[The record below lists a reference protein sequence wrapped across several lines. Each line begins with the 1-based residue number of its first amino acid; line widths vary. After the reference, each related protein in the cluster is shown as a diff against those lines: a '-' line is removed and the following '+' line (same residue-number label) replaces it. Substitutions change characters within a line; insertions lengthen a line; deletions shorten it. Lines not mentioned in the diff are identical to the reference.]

1 MNLIT
6 YELSEEADSD
16 LDSIFDY
23 TEREHGYDQAVKY
36 LLELAHLFEQLVL
49 NPNLGRQRGEL
60 KSGILSIAAEQHLV
74 FYTFNDGLIL
84 IVRVLH
90 GRMDVPKYLDL

>member
-1 MNLIT
+1 M
-6 YELSEEADSD
+6 
-16 LDSIFDY
+16 
-23 TEREHGYDQAVKY
+23 
-36 LLELAHLFEQLVL
+36 VL